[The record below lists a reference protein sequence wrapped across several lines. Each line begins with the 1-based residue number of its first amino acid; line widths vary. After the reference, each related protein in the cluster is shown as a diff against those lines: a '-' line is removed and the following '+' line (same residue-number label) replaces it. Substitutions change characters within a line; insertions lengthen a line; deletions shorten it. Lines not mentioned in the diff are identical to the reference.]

1 VLCETPAMAAMSRIR
16 GTFRTG
22 AAAPDVSPPGVTS
35 SIVVTLAA

>member
-1 VLCETPAMAAMSRIR
+1 MAAMSRIR

-22 AAAPDVSPPGVTS
+22 VAALDASLPGVAS